1 MSDVCNCD
9 EAQEEHEHCL
19 GCECVLNW
27 NESENYCRWCE
38 ERMSKEEKE
47 LVTPAQIR
55 TAARGLL

>member
-38 ERMSKEEKE
+38 ERMAKEEKE
-47 LVTPAQIR
+47 LAS
-55 TAARGLL
+55 